1 MCKPV
6 QNKQNNH
13 ILRFEIC
20 YTFNKCTFKKKKMIG
35 CTLHESVTMS
45 WDTANR
51 TLQGWLQNKQNVIYV
66 FSATQMNKTQRILW
80 KLKNDMTSQRL

>member
-1 MCKPV
+1 MQITTSVITTIKTVEVEVKCGQIHVMCKPV

-20 YTFNKCTFKKKKMIG
+20 YTFNMCTLRKKNMIG

-45 WDTANR
+45 
-51 TLQGWLQNKQNVIYV
+51 
-66 FSATQMNKTQRILW
+66 
-80 KLKNDMTSQRL
+80 